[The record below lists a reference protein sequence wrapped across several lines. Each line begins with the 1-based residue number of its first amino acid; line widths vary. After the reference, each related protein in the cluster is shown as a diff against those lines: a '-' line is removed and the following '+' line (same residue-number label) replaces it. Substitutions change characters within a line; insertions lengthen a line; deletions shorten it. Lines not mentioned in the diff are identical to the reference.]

1 MEIRA
6 EILLPTKELRDDIPF
21 YTNTLKMKMDMIYPA
36 DNPTVAVFSG
46 HGIRVR
52 IDKEANVPPG
62 KLRILCEN
70 PDIFSK
76 GKRVLKAPNET
87 IIEIDELNPPIV
99 LPTTKHSF
107 VLGD

>member
-52 IDKEANVPPG
+52 IDKEIENI
-62 KLRILCEN
+62 RI
-70 PDIFSK
+70 IK
-76 GKRVLKAPNET
+76 
-87 IIEIDELNPPIV
+87 EINYKEDSHN
-99 LPTTKHSF
+99 
-107 VLGD
+107 

>member
-62 KLRILCEN
+62 KLRILCDN
-70 PDIFSK
+70 PNIFSK
-76 GKRVLKAPNET
+76 GKKKFRSPF
-87 IIEIDELNPPIV
+87 
-99 LPTTKHSF
+99 SF
-107 VLGD
+107 FEKVGNFIRGEAS

>member
-76 GKRVLKAPNET
+76 GSPSNVKRANNHLIAHTRSSGGVVINIKFTL
-87 IIEIDELNPPIV
+87 
-99 LPTTKHSF
+99 
-107 VLGD
+107 